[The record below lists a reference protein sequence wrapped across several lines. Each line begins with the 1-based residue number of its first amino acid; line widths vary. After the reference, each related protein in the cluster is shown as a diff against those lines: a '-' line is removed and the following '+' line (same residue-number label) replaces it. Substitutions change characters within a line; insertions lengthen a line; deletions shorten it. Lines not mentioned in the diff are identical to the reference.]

1 MREVLIRELR
11 ANQIKLNRLFIR
23 SRHKAGTT
31 GGAQGRDDGWGIW
44 SGRRMG
50 HMVGTA
56 DGAYG
61 RDDGWGASTGSC
73 ILGKVWTDVLSEF
86 TNTTTVTPESAK
98 RATVIPENA
107 KRLSG
112 TFIDCAIFSV
122 FPLDRLIHI
131 ALLALQQH
139 QDAVQ

>member
-1 MREVLIRELR
+1 
-11 ANQIKLNRLFIR
+11 
-23 SRHKAGTT
+23 
-31 GGAQGRDDGWGIW
+31 
-44 SGRRMG
+44 MG

-112 TFIDCAIFSV
+112 TF
-122 FPLDRLIHI
+122 LI
-131 ALLALQQH
+131 
-139 QDAVQ
+139 AVDWHPNGATHLRANGAT